1 MKEFIDET
9 STVDGTPIN
18 RASLMAMQGFIGSQ
32 TVSYID
38 EDGYETI
45 KETNEKGEILIT
57 RKDEDGN
64 YEQIFVGEKTI
75 TKYIALFEDGTVR
88 EEIV

>member
-1 MKEFIDET
+1 MKEFIDKT
-9 STVDGTPIN
+9 STQNGTPIN

-75 TKYIALFEDGTVR
+75 TKYISLFEDGTVR